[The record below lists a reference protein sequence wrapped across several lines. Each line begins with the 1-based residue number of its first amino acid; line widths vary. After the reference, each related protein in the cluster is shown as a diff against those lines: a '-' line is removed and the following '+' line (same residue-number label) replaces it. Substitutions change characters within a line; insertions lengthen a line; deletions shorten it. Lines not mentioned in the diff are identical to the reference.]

1 MKTIGMKPQTK
12 TGVKTDDVKE
22 VKPESKKVEEK
33 K

>member
-12 TGVKTDDVKE
+12 PVVKTDDVKE
-22 VKPESKKVEEK
+22 IKPEPKKVEDK